1 MSKNNCPARTLYISL
16 DFFAVPT
23 KQQREETKFQI
34 QITKWVDYHS
44 LSGEGGG
51 GVIIYFIIIITQ
63 RLLYLMQVG
72 CGTLL
77 VQFFDQMDFGDKLQT

>member
-51 GVIIYFIIIITQ
+51 G
-63 RLLYLMQVG
+63 
-72 CGTLL
+72 
-77 VQFFDQMDFGDKLQT
+77 GDNLFYYYYYPKVVVSHAGRMWYTSSAVL